1 MMIIMIMTI
10 RYQDLPPVNQHPLL
24 IRSGI
29 AKVKKMSRTVLISA
43 SCVMG
48 HLTAGLMVAAMK
60 TISIA
65 SLI

>member
-1 MMIIMIMTI
+1 MIIIMVMTI
-10 RYQDLPPVNQHPLL
+10 RYQDLPHVNQPPLL
-24 IRSGI
+24 IKSFI
-29 AKVKKMSRTVLISA
+29 AKVTMPRTVLISA

-48 HLTAGLMVAAMK
+48 PLIAGMVAAMK